1 MFTKFL
7 SAVLVCGLVLSVSPA
22 QSQTKEYIGAAKCKM
37 CHNKVPQ
44 GEQYNK
50 WAATPHAKAMLSL
63 KGDEAK
69 DPKCL
74 KCHSTAAGLKLSDT
88 QTITV
93 AEGVS
98 CETCHGAGSAYKSAA
113 IMKDQAKSIAAGMI
127 IPDEKLCKKCHNAES
142 PHFKGFDYKTY
153 LAKVQHPN
161 PAKAK

>member
-1 MFTKFL
+1 MSTKFL
-7 SAVLVCGLVLSVSPA
+7 SLLLAGGLIFGVTA
-22 QSQTKEYIGAAKCKM
+22 ANAQTKEYIGAAKCKV
-37 CHNKVPQ
+37 CHNKPPK

-50 WAATPHAKAMLSL
+50 WAATPHAKAMSRL

-74 KCHSTAAGLKLSDT
+74 KCHSTAYNLKLSDT

-98 CETCHGAGSAYKSAA
+98 CETCHGPGSAYKSPTV
-113 IMKDQAKSIAAGMI
+113 MKDRAKAIAAGMI
-127 IPDEKLCKKCHNAES
+127 IPDEALCKKCHNSES

-153 LAKVQHPN
+153 LAKVQHPD
-161 PAKAK
+161 PTLTK